1 MVTYDLTGAQPL
13 GCLDWRQRRTS
24 PGAREFWQTTGVLL
38 CTPLPGTSCC
48 LRISAAIASHII
60 QMRALATCG
69 CFLLMLGIDAISLTG
84 QMKNSSDRMR
94 PDSCMYEAFPSA
106 SMVASDFC
114 AGNWVVGQV
123 PPPTFPP
130 FGECW

>member
-48 LRISAAIASHII
+48 LRISAAIALRII

-69 CFLLMLGIDAISLTG
+69 CFLAITAWRADLLLSPA
-84 QMKNSSDRMR
+84 SSAVDDGFVMRM
-94 PDSCMYEAFPSA
+94 
-106 SMVASDFC
+106 
-114 AGNWVVGQV
+114 
-123 PPPTFPP
+123 
-130 FGECW
+130 